1 MPCRTENMDLLFKKP
16 NEPKGEE
23 ENDKLKKEQMD
34 HHLKELSFLRG
45 SLCAICRQLEEMGI
59 CEEVLLKSTKD
70 GEVDLVTWYN
80 THKNN
85 DASRLLKKLS
95 EFSLDEI
102 KLIKSIFK

>member
-1 MPCRTENMDLLFKKP
+1 MACRTENMDLLFK
-16 NEPKGEE
+16 NPKE
-23 ENDKLKKEQMD
+23 ENDKQKKEELD
-34 HHLKELSFLRG
+34 HYLKELSFLRG
-45 SLCAICRQLEEMGI
+45 SLCAICHQLEEIGI

-70 GEVDLVTWYN
+70 GEVDLVSWYN

-102 KLIKSIFK
+102 KMIKSFFK